1 MELLADSVAAEPVFI
16 ARSLIQAQKEIVL
29 GLTELIAKKIRR
41 LRIAMS
47 LIASASVS
55 IAVGL
60 ALD

>member
-1 MELLADSVAAEPVFI
+1 VELVAASAGAERVFVE
-16 ARSLIQAQKEIVL
+16 RNLIQAQKEIFL

-41 LRIAMS
+41 LKTAMV